1 MPKAAMPN
9 VALPFVLWS
18 LPSIQPYPPAP
29 CFQEAMREDHF
40 SILGLLK
47 MLGHRSTTRRCN
59 VSLRRSRLAYG
70 LAWCS
75 AALLAFRPEVCSD
88 AFRIAPLPNEAQ
100 FQRHPQRIL
109 IGFKP
114 CEER

>member
-1 MPKAAMPN
+1 MPN

-29 CFQEAMREDHF
+29 CFQEAMREDHP
-40 SILGLLK
+40 SIFGLLK
-47 MLGHRSTTRRCN
+47 MLGHRGTTRRRN

-70 LAWCS
+70 IAWCR
-75 AALLAFRPEVCSD
+75 AALLAFWPEVCSN

-100 FQRHPQRIL
+100 FRRHPQRIL
-109 IGFKP
+109 IGLKP
-114 CEER
+114 HEDR